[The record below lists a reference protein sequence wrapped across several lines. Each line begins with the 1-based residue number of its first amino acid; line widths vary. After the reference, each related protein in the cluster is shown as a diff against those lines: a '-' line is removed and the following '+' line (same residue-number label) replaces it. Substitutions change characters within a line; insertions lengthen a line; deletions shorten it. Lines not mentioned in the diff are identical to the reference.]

1 MDELYIMLAWSD
13 LVIIRMFFAFLG
25 QTSVINIV
33 ILLVYF
39 PEINIRSSN
48 SKFV

>member
-1 MDELYIMLAWSD
+1 
-13 LVIIRMFFAFLG
+13 VIIRISFAFLG
-25 QTSVINIV
+25 QTSIINIV

-39 PEINIRSSN
+39 PEINIRNNS